1 MTLDQYERHDLR
13 VAEDAI
19 DEWTDWG
26 REHFGARHYVNL
38 IKSKDGKAVYE
49 YIRKS
54 YGVDIEIKQETLTV

>member
-38 IKSKDGKAVYE
+38 IKGKDGKVVYE
-49 YIRKS
+49 YIR
-54 YGVDIEIKQETLTV
+54 TRP